1 MPIHRLKPNSLATLV
16 ACLAMLLASCSD
28 RPAYNKSY
36 DIAHEVWHPAD
47 TLSFDFCV
55 KDSLAKWDYDM
66 LALGKHYGLKL
77 ILRYTDDYQYV
88 SMPVHIRIDTIGSY
102 ELHPKPTRP
111 ATWSWHMQDEF
122 DINGIRISFADTGLH
137 HIKIYPDTV
146 LTGLSSFGL
155 VIQEK

>member
-1 MPIHRLKPNSLATLV
+1 MPILRLKPISRAALA
-16 ACLAMLLASCSD
+16 ASLAMLLASCSD

-36 DIAHEVWHPAD
+36 DIAHEVWRPAD
-47 TLSFDFCV
+47 TLSFAVCV

-66 LALGKHYGLKL
+66 LARGKQYGLKL
-77 ILRYTDDYQYV
+77 IMRYSDDYQYV
-88 SMPVHIRIDTIGSY
+88 SVPVHVRIDTIGSY

-111 ATWSWHMQDEF
+111 ATWSWFMQDEF
-122 DINGIRISFADTGLH
+122 DIKGIRISFADTGLH

>member
-1 MPIHRLKPNSLATLV
+1 MPILRLKPISRVALA
-16 ACLAMLLASCSD
+16 ASLAMLLASCSY

-36 DIAHEVWHPAD
+36 DIAHEVWRPAD
-47 TLSFDFCV
+47 TLSFDVCV

-66 LALGKHYGLKL
+66 LARGKQYGLKL
-77 ILRYTDDYQYV
+77 IMRYSDDYQYV
-88 SMPVHIRIDTIGSY
+88 SVPVHVRIDTIGSY

-111 ATWSWHMQDEF
+111 ATWSWFMQDEF
-122 DINGIRISFADTGLH
+122 DIKGIRISFADTGLH